1 MVKKYKMND
10 IFDIFGM
17 EDNQIRVVFTSLDGI
32 SEIRFVSK
40 DLKNEEFLTW
50 NNFSQKSKLE
60 KTVNNVAYHKEIKI

>member
-1 MVKKYKMND
+1 MND